1 MSDIKLKVTIYA
13 GYRGSER
20 PQSFLFEGNTVVV
33 AGIERMWVEEERK
46 TRMQKRFFAV
56 TGSDAYAYT
65 LYHELES
72 GEWFLRK
79 RERKKDAPD
88 GSP

>member
-1 MSDIKLKVTIYA
+1 MPDIKLEVTIYA
-13 GYRGSER
+13 GYRGAER
-20 PQSFLFEGNTVVV
+20 PKSFLFEGNTVEVL
-33 AGIERMWVEEERK
+33 GILRMWVEEEHK
-46 TRMQKRFFAV
+46 TRLQKRFFTVA
-56 TGSDAYAYT
+56 GDDAFAYT

-79 RERKKDAPD
+79 REKKKGDPD

>member
-1 MSDIKLKVTIYA
+1 MVDIKLEVTIYA

-20 PQSFLFEGNTVVV
+20 PKSFLFEGNTVDV
-33 AGIERMWVEEERK
+33 AGIRHMWVEEEHR
-46 TRMQKRFFAV
+46 TRLQKRFFEV
-56 TGSDAYAYT
+56 TGSDAYEYT

-79 RERKKDAPD
+79 REKKADPD
-88 GSP
+88 RTP